1 VSVPT
6 HRLRGR
12 ALAPLAAAFA
22 AGLAGAPAR
31 AGAQGS
37 LSVQGFGYPTG
48 QFSTRVL
55 GTGGAL
61 AEYDPVSPLNPA
73 ALLEFGR
80 TFAAFQYDP
89 EFRQLTAGSVSQR
102 NTVSRFPV
110 VAAGGPFARRRAMFA
125 LSASTF
131 LDRTFS
137 TTFPDTTQFSN
148 ESVATTERVESTGSI
163 SDVRLGVAYAVS
175 RTLRVGLSG
184 HVLTGENRL
193 VSGREFA
200 DSARFQSRSD
210 STSVDYS
217 GSAVTLGAELTPVRG
232 VRVAGSYRRG
242 GGMST
247 NRGDSTLTRAS
258 VPDRAGVAL
267 RVDRVPG
274 AAIAV
279 SYAHTSW
286 SRMRGLGTAALEVHD
301 ASDVSAG
308 VEAVG
313 PRLGETPL
321 LLRLG
326 ARRRGLPFGVGGA
339 KINETSFGGGAG
351 LPLGGGRA
359 LADVGVQ
366 RALRSA
372 TGGTAVVGGARERA
386 WLLSVGFTVRPLTC
400 RPPAGRRSARGR
412 GPGGTA
418 ASRRSC

>member
-1 VSVPT
+1 
-6 HRLRGR
+6 
-12 ALAPLAAAFA
+12 
-22 AGLAGAPAR
+22 
-31 AGAQGS
+31 
-37 LSVQGFGYPTG
+37 VQGFGYPTG
-48 QFSTRVL
+48 QLSTRAL
-55 GTGGAL
+55 GTGGSL
-61 AEYDPVSPLNPA
+61 AEFDGVSPVNPA
-73 ALLEFGR
+73 SLHEMGR

-89 EFRQLTAGSVSQR
+89 EFRQVSVGSASQR
-102 NTVSRFPV
+102 NTIARFPL
-110 VAAGGPFARRRAMFA
+110 VAVGAPFARRRGMFGV
-125 LSASTF
+125 SASTF
-131 LDRTFS
+131 LDRTFA
-137 TTFPDTTQFSN
+137 TTFADTARF
-148 ESVATTERVESTGSI
+148 ATDTVPATGRVESSGSI
-163 SDVRLGVAYAVS
+163 ADVRLAVAYTVS
-175 RTLRVGLSG
+175 RVLRVGLSG

-321 LLRLG
+321 LSGSARADAGCRSASAGPRSTRRRSAAAPGCRSAAG
-326 ARRRGLPFGVGGA
+326 ARSP
-339 KINETSFGGGAG
+339 TSGC
-351 LPLGGGRA
+351 
-359 LADVGVQ
+359 Q

-386 WLLSVGFTVRPLTC
+386 WLLSVGFTVRP
-400 RPPAGRRSARGR
+400 
-412 GPGGTA
+412 
-418 ASRRSC
+418 